1 MSVLACRIHRA
12 MCSVQICLI
21 TISHTGAAD
30 LSGSSVTTVYQII
43 RILRIIRFVSLM
55 NRLYAAAIAAGGAI
69 FPALNLSPQ
78 YAYFFNLIYGGVVI
92 LSFLSCLM

>member
-1 MSVLACRIHRA
+1 MRA
-12 MCSVQICLI
+12 VQICLI
-21 TISHTGAAD
+21 IISQTGKVN
-30 LSGSSVTTVYQII
+30 LNGSSVTTLYQII
-43 RILRIIRFVSLM
+43 RILRMVRFISLM

-78 YAYFFNLIYGGVVI
+78 YAYFFNLIYGGLVM

>member
-1 MSVLACRIHRA
+1 MTGICA
-12 MCSVQICLI
+12 VQIVLI
-21 TISHTGAAD
+21 GISQSGAAD

-43 RILRIIRFVSLM
+43 RILRMIRFASLM

-69 FPALNLSPQ
+69 LPALNLSPA
-78 YAYFFNLIYGGVVI
+78 YAYFFNLIYGGFVI

>member
-1 MSVLACRIHRA
+1 M
-12 MCSVQICLI
+12 QICLI
-21 TISHTGAAD
+21 IVTVSGRVD
-30 LSGSSVTTVYQII
+30 LSGSSVTTIYQII
-43 RILRIIRFVSLM
+43 RILRMIRFVSLM

-78 YAYFFNLIYGGVVI
+78 YAYFFNLIYGGLVI